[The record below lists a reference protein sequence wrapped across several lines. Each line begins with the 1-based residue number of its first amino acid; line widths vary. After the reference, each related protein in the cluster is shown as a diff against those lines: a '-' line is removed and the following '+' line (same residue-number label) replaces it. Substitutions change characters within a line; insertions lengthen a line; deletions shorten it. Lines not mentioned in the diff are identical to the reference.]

1 MDGGTG
7 TDSMTGGIGDDS
19 YYVDTTA
26 DVVVEAAA
34 SGTDTVFSSVSY
46 TLGANVENLTLVGSQ
61 AMSADTVTAPTT
73 I

>member
-46 TLGANVENLTLVGSQ
+46 TLGANVEN
-61 AMSADTVTAPTT
+61 
-73 I
+73 